1 LFCDHYSDVIESWR
15 DLPKLYN
22 QWVSV
27 VRWEKSTR
35 PFLRTREFFW
45 QEGHTAHAT
54 AEEAIKETR
63 DILDLYADFFEET
76 LAIPVIKGVKTDSEK
91 FAGAETTYTVESM
104 MYDGKALQSGTSHYF
119 GDGFAKVF
127 DIQYTDPDNQ
137 LQYVHQS
144 SWGVSSRSIGGIIMV
159 HGDDDGLVLPPAV
172 APIQIAIIPVA
183 QHKEGVLEKATEI
196 YELLKQNYR
205 VKLDDSDRMPGWKF
219 SEYEMKGVPLRLEIG
234 PRDIESN
241 SCVLVTRDNREKI
254 SVPLNELEVRIP
266 VILNEYRQRLFDK
279 AKAHRESN
287 SYWAKSSEE
296 FFDLL
301 DNKVGFVNG
310 LWCGSADCE
319 AEVKERTGATSRC
332 ITEDRTEVGDTCY
345 ICGEPANC
353 NVIWGKAY

>member
-1 LFCDHYSDVIESWR
+1 
-15 DLPKLYN
+15 
-22 QWVSV
+22 
-27 VRWEKSTR
+27 
-35 PFLRTREFFW
+35 
-45 QEGHTAHAT
+45 
-54 AEEAIKETR
+54 
-63 DILDLYADFFEET
+63 
-76 LAIPVIKGVKTDSEK
+76 
-91 FAGAETTYTVESM
+91 M
-104 MYDGKALQSGTSHYF
+104 
-119 GDGFAKVF
+119 
-127 DIQYTDPDNQ
+127 
-137 LQYVHQS
+137 
-144 SWGVSSRSIGGIIMV
+144 
-159 HGDDDGLVLPPAV
+159 
-172 APIQIAIIPVA
+172 
-183 QHKEGVLEKATEI
+183 
-196 YELLKQNYR
+196 KQNYR

-345 ICGEPANC
+345 ICGEPASC